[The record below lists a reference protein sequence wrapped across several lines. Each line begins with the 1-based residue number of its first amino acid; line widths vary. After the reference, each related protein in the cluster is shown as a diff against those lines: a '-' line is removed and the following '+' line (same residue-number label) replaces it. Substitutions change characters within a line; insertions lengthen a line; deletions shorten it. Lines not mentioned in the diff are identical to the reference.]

1 LKKIG
6 LNKLIVKIF
15 YLIIILVFLSS
26 LLLNDMVIAIED
38 TTNKNNMISVKDNGA
53 KGDGKTD
60 DTIAIQKVIDKC
72 DENKET
78 TVFLPSGVYC
88 ITKPINLS
96 KSNINLIGEKDNT
109 VIKCNFENITT
120 NKYLSAIFCNNE
132 SSEKDI
138 ENVNIEN
145 INIDIGKSST

>member
-1 LKKIG
+1 MKKIG

-38 TTNKNNMISVKDNGA
+38 TTKKNNMISVKDNGA

-78 TVFLPSGVYC
+78 TVFFAKWSILH
-88 ITKPINLS
+88 N
-96 KSNINLIGEKDNT
+96 
-109 VIKCNFENITT
+109 
-120 NKYLSAIFCNNE
+120 
-132 SSEKDI
+132 
-138 ENVNIEN
+138 
-145 INIDIGKSST
+145 